1 MREMREEWRR
11 GWRRRIREEMEDEP
25 TVYLWWKSTV
35 LLFLPEIRGYK
46 TTQIIP
52 VILLK
57 VTLPSHYVPTL
68 QCL

>member
-1 MREMREEWRR
+1 
-11 GWRRRIREEMEDEP
+11 MEDEP

-35 LLFLPEIRGYK
+35 LLFLPEISK

>member
-11 GWRRRIREEMEDEP
+11 GWRRRVREEMEDEP
-25 TVYLWWKSTV
+25 TVHLWWKSTV
-35 LLFLPEIRGYK
+35 LLFLPEITGYK
-46 TTQIIP
+46 IIP